1 MLTVDGHL
9 LYVHCHY
16 VPYLWLVAVDMY
28 LVLTCSAQFNPAVLV
43 GHCSV
48 FVFISA
54 YL

>member
-1 MLTVDGHL
+1 LIKNSHQFEKKCQKTAGRIFWTYTV
-9 LYVHCHY
+9 
-16 VPYLWLVAVDMY
+16 
-28 LVLTCSAQFNPAVLV
+28 VLPCSAQFNPAVLV